1 MMNELQAIIYGAI
14 GTALFFDFVN
24 GFHDSANS
32 VATVVGTKVLKP
44 IHAVGIAALANFAG
58 PFIFGTAV
66 ATTVGKGI
74 IQPEFSTVSVI
85 LAGLIGAIVWDLIT
99 WYFGLPSSSSHALIG
114 GLIGSALIAG
124 GFQAIVFTG
133 IQKTLTFM
141 VISPIAG
148 FVIAFVFALV
158 IMYFF
163 RKTSHS
169 KVNKVFGKLQIASS
183 TFFSLTHG
191 ANDGQKTMG
200 VITALLIA
208 GGLLHS
214 KSFIIPTPVI
224 IVAASA
230 ISLGTFVGGWRIIRT
245 MAFRIT
251 DLKPYQGFCAETG
264 GGAILTSMALFG
276 IPVSTTHAIAGAIMG
291 VGATRRL
298 SAVRWGVGKRIVYAW
313 IITIP
318 ASAAIAGVCL
328 LVIKMITS
336 NP

>member
-1 MMNELQAIIYGAI
+1 MNEAEIVIFGAI
-14 GTALFFDFVN
+14 TIALFFDFVN

-44 IHAVGIAALANFAG
+44 MYAVGIAAVANFAG

-66 ATTVGKGI
+66 AATVGKGI

-85 LAGLIGAIVWDLIT
+85 FAGLIGAIARDIIT

-124 GFQAIVFTG
+124 GLNAIVLPG
-133 IQKTLTFM
+133 IRNTLVFM
-141 VISPIAG
+141 VISPVAG
-148 FVIAFVFALV
+148 FVIAFSFAIV
-158 IMYFF
+158 IIYFF
-163 RKTSHS
+163 RKTSPT
-169 KVNKVFGKLQIASS
+169 KTNKLFGKFQIMSS
-183 TFFSLTHG
+183 AFFSLTHG

-208 GGLLHS
+208 GQLLPS
-214 KSFIIPTPVI
+214 KSFVIPIPVI
-224 IVAASA
+224 LVAASA
-230 ISLGTFVGGWRIIRT
+230 ISLGTFFGGWRIIRT
-245 MAFRIT
+245 MAFRLT
-251 DLKPYQGFCAETG
+251 DLRPYQGFCAETV
-264 GGAILTSMALFG
+264 GGAILTSMAFFG
-276 IPVSTTHAIAGAIMG
+276 IPVSTTHAIAGSIMG

-318 ASAAIAGVCL
+318 ASASIAGFCL
-328 LVIKMITS
+328 VVIRMMTGS
-336 NP
+336 T